1 MYVGKADEGEHQHS
15 LGLKQRCDRFV
26 EIVAC
31 RISIPRGSYRDAA
44 SRQEAK
50 ADSRDM
56 GEKDHVCL
64 PFGS

>member
-1 MYVGKADEGEHQHS
+1 MYVGEADEGGRRHV
-15 LGLKQRCDRFV
+15 LGLKQRRDRFV

-31 RISIPRGSYRDAA
+31 RISIPRGSYRDDV

-56 GEKDHVCL
+56 GERDHICL
-64 PFGS
+64 PLGS